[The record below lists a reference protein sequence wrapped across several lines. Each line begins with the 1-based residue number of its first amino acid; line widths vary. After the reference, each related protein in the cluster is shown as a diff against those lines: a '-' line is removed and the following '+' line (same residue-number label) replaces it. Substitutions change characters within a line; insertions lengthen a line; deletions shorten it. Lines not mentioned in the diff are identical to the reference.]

1 MNNHEIME
9 AIKSDDELAVKKVYV
24 FIWSKVSAGLGKL
37 VNDNELLKD
46 LYQDA
51 FMLFRQKVKFEA
63 LDCKKN
69 SVGYVY
75 KVMRHA
81 WLKKWRDDSK
91 KKGSSSPMEEALLN
105 VIEMDDEADD
115 LEETEAE
122 KTLASIL
129 KEKLLDGINRMAN
142 PYKEMLL
149 QLFFAKPPV
158 PLKEVKIL
166 KKDSN
171 TEYRNYEDLKKIKQR
186 AIAKLSQLLK

>member
-9 AIKSDDELAVKKVYV
+9 AIKSDDELAVKKMYV
-24 FIWSKVSAGLGKL
+24 FVWSKVSGGLGKL
-37 VNDNELLKD
+37 VKDDELLKD

-51 FMLFRQKVKFEA
+51 FILFRQKVKFEG
-63 LDCKKN
+63 LVCKN
-69 SVGYVY
+69 PVGYIY
-75 KVMRHA
+75 KIMRHA
-81 WLKKWRDDSK
+81 WLRKWRDDSK
-91 KKGSSSPMEEALLN
+91 KRGSSPMEEALLN

-122 KTLASIL
+122 KTPASIL
-129 KEKLLDGINRMAN
+129 KEKLLDGINRMAD
-142 PYKEMLL
+142 PYKEILL

-171 TEYRNYEDLKKIKQR
+171 TAYRNYEDLKKIKQR

>member
-1 MNNHEIME
+1 MNNDEIME
-9 AIKSDDELAVKKVYV
+9 AVKSDDQLAVTKVYV
-24 FIWSKVSAGLGKL
+24 FVWSKVSVGLGKL
-37 VNDNELLKD
+37 VNDDELLKD

-51 FMLFRQKVKFEA
+51 FVLFRQNVKFKG
-63 LDCKKN
+63 LVCKN
-69 SVGYVY
+69 SVGYIY

-115 LEETEAE
+115 LEEIEAE
-122 KTLASIL
+122 KTPASIL
-129 KEKLLDGINRMAN
+129 KEKLLDGINRMAD
-142 PYKEMLL
+142 PYKEILL

-158 PLKEVKIL
+158 QLKEVKIL

-186 AIAKLSQLLK
+186 AIAKLSQLIK

>member
-9 AIKSDDELAVKKVYV
+9 AIKSDDDQLAVKKVYHFV
-24 FIWSKVSAGLGKL
+24 WSKIRESLGKL
-37 VNDNELLKD
+37 VKDDDLLED
-46 LYQDA
+46 LYHDA
-51 FMLFRQKVKFEA
+51 FILFRQKVKFGG
-63 LDCKKN
+63 LDCKN
-69 SVGYVY
+69 SVGYIY
-75 KVMRHA
+75 KIMRHA
-81 WLKKWRDDSK
+81 WLRKLKDET
-91 KKGSSSPMEEALLN
+91 KKGGSSPIEEALLS

-122 KTLASIL
+122 KTPGAIL
-129 KEKLLDGINRMAN
+129 RQRLLDGINALHD

-149 QLFFAKPPV
+149 QLFFTKPPV

-171 TEYRNYEDLKKIKQR
+171 TAYRNYEDLKKIKQR

>member
-9 AIKSDDELAVKKVYV
+9 AIKSDDQLAVTKVYV
-24 FIWSKVSAGLGKL
+24 FVWSKVRGSLGKL
-37 VNDNELLKD
+37 VKDDALLED

-51 FMLFRQKVKFEA
+51 FILFRQKVKFDG
-63 LDCKKN
+63 LVCQN
-69 SVGYVY
+69 PRGYIY
-75 KVMRHA
+75 KIMRHA
-81 WLKKWRDDSK
+81 WLKKRRDDPK
-91 KKGSSSPMEEALLN
+91 KRGSSLEDALLS

-115 LEETEAE
+115 FDESETE
-122 KTLASIL
+122 KTPRAFL
-129 KEKLLDGINRMAN
+129 KEKLLNGINGMAD
-142 PYKEMLL
+142 PYKEILL

-171 TEYRNYEDLKKIKQR
+171 TAYRNYEDLKKIKQR